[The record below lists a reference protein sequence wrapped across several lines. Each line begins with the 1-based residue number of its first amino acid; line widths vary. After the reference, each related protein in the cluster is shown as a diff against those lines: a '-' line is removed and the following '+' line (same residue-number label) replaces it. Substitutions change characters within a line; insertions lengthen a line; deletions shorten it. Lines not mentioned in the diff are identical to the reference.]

1 MVFEPEKMRATQRP
15 ELPPSINALSERV
28 IGCAMR
34 VHTALGPGL
43 REKFY
48 ENALA
53 LELGRAGIA
62 CRRQVPFN
70 VEYLGEALG
79 EQCIDLVVDSAI
91 IVECKGIAALTEH
104 DHAQLLGYL
113 RFTGLPL
120 GLLMNFHAPRL
131 KDGLVRKINWPLQP
145 KPPELVVRSELVIRS
160 QALTSVHSA

>member
-1 MVFEPEKMRATQRP
+1 MGFEPERMRAVQRSEMPP
-15 ELPPSINALSERV
+15 EINALSERV

-53 LELGRAGIA
+53 LELGRAGVA
-62 CRRQVPFN
+62 CERQVPFS
-70 VEYLGEALG
+70 VQYLGEILG

-91 IVECKGIAALTEH
+91 IVECKGIAALTEQ

-131 KDGLVRKINWPLQP
+131 REGLVRKINWPIQP
-145 KPPELVVRSELVIRS
+145 KPAELLVRSSR
-160 QALTSVHSA
+160 LTFVPSATPS